1 MKMKLSKNDIDMLKI
16 NQDNID
22 KIMQGV
28 FDTKED
34 NKEEKVNHPSHY
46 NFTKMETLDIIDN
59 FSTHEEY
66 VGFLKGNVIK
76 YLHRYSHKNGMEDLR
91 KASWY
96 LNKLIEVEGSQGN

>member
-1 MKMKLSKNDIDMLKI
+1 MKLSKNDIDMLKKS
-16 NQDNID
+16 QDDID
-22 KIMQGV
+22 KIMQGI
-28 FDTKED
+28 FDAKED

-96 LNKLIEVEGSQGN
+96 LNKLIEVEGDK

>member
-1 MKMKLSKNDIDMLKI
+1 MKLSKNDIDMLKI
-16 NQDNID
+16 SQDHID
-22 KIMQGV
+22 KIMQGIL
-28 FDTKED
+28 DTKED

-76 YLHRYSHKNGMEDLR
+76 YLHRYSHKNGVEDLR

-96 LNKLIEVEGSQGN
+96 LNKLIEVEGGISNV

>member
-1 MKMKLSKNDIDMLKI
+1 MKLSKNDIDMLKKS
-16 NQDNID
+16 QDDID
-22 KIMQGV
+22 KIMQGI
-28 FDTKED
+28 FDAKED

-96 LNKLIEVEGSQGN
+96 LNKLIEVEGGISNV

>member
-1 MKMKLSKNDIDMLKI
+1 MKLSKNDIDMLKKS
-16 NQDNID
+16 QDNID
-22 KIMQGV
+22 KIMQGI
-28 FDTKED
+28 FDIKED

-96 LNKLIEVEGSQGN
+96 LNKLIEVEGGNLNV